1 MTDTGYRVLA
11 RRWRPRRFDE
21 LMGQD
26 VVARTLKNALQSGN
40 IAHAYLLTGIRGV
53 GKTTIARLMAMALN
67 CTQRDANHEPCNQC
81 DTCQSIARG
90 SHMDVLEMDAASH
103 TGVDDMRDI
112 LDAVRYP
119 PNSLAYRIYI
129 IDEVHML
136 SRNAFNALLKTLE
149 EPPAQVLFILA
160 TTDVDKLPITVRS
173 RCQRFD
179 LRRLAV
185 PEISQQ
191 LRHIF
196 DAEAITAEDAALH
209 ALALAADGSMR
220 DALSLAE
227 RVLAYTAQDVRA
239 EDVQQSLGLLGPAL
253 PRQLTDA
260 IVAGD
265 AQAGLTLLQQAASQG
280 YSARPLLLALA
291 ALWHQASCV
300 RVSPEMM
307 QSIHDEDHQQ
317 WLNEL
322 IARWSHSVLDMHYQI
337 LIHGMRDLSLVD
349 EQCGAEMITLRLCYL
364 RSLTGETP
372 LPVTIGTDEKKKPLT
387 PIIAK
392 VEDSPKPE
400 VAAAPQQSEVAPVLS
415 SSAEIQIPL
424 HSDALAAP
432 VPQAEL
438 QPEVQPE
445 ATAPLL
451 PAVAAGH
458 AYDSWEAVVAAYADV
473 NPSMTAMMEHV
484 VCTAFSDTVRL
495 SLDTH
500 HQRAMPVPER
510 VAFEQWLGRNV
521 IWDTRHHDDD
531 AVSISMRR
539 QQQQERETR
548 HRWEHARQDPHLQA
562 LMQTLNATLLD
573 VLPAGHH
580 ESHGVENE

>member
-26 VVARTLKNALQSGN
+26 VVARTLKNTLQSGN

-67 CTQRDANHEPCNQC
+67 CTQHDANHEPCNTC
-81 DTCQSIARG
+81 DNCQAIARG
-90 SHMDVLEMDAASH
+90 SHMDVVEIDAASH

-119 PNSLAYRIYI
+119 PNGLAYRIYI

-136 SRNAFNALLKTLE
+136 SRSAFNALLKTLE

-179 LRRLAV
+179 LRRLTV
-185 PEISQQ
+185 PEITQQ

-196 DAEAITAEDAALH
+196 DAEAITAEDSALH
-209 ALALAADGSMR
+209 ALATAADGSMR
-220 DALSLAE
+220 DALSLTE
-227 RVLAYTAQDVRA
+227 RVLAYTAQDLRA

-265 AQAGLTLLQQAASQG
+265 AQAGLTLLQQASAQG

-291 ALWHQASCV
+291 ELWHQASCV
-300 RVSPEMM
+300 RVSPAMM
-307 QSIHDEDHQQ
+307 QSIHDEDHRQ
-317 WLNEL
+317 WLDEL

-349 EQCGAEMITLRLCYL
+349 EQCGAEMIVLRLCCL
-364 RSLTGETP
+364 RALTGETA
-372 LPVTIGTDEKKKPLT
+372 LPANTTADEKKKPLATTTAKTAPNPPSESISPPPPEEVQT
-387 PIIAK
+387 PQHAM
-392 VEDSPKPE
+392 P
-400 VAAAPQQSEVAPVLS
+400 SEVANEQTQ
-415 SSAEIQIPL
+415 ADIQ
-424 HSDALAAP
+424 A
-432 VPQAEL
+432 
-438 QPEVQPE
+438 E

-451 PAVAAGH
+451 PAVSAGH
-458 AYDSWEAVVAAYADV
+458 GYDSWEAVVNAYAEV

-484 VCTAFSDTVRL
+484 VCTAFGDTVRL

-500 HQRAMPVPER
+500 HQRAMPQPER

-521 IWDTRHHDDD
+521 IWDTRHHDND
-531 AVSISMRR
+531 AVSISTQR

-562 LMQTLNATLLD
+562 LMQTLNATLVD
-573 VLPAGHH
+573 VLPAGH
-580 ESHGVENE
+580 EEAGE